1 MPEVCRFFGIII
13 RMYFDEHVPPHFHA
27 IYGEYEAQVGI
38 DPIEVLAGKLPHRAT
53 SMVIEWA
60 ALHQWELMS
69 NWERLQHSQPIVK
82 IAPLE

>member
-13 RMYFDEHVPPHFHA
+13 RIYFDEHVPPHFHA

-53 SMVIEWA
+53 SMVIE
-60 ALHQWELMS
+60 
-69 NWERLQHSQPIVK
+69 
-82 IAPLE
+82 